1 MTVLAFRGCCLAPWQ
16 CLHADLTQISNRK
29 FPELDPPARVV
40 LMRVDHGQ
48 ARCKALRVLKY
59 FNFVIPSSSLSCA

>member
-48 ARCKALRVLKY
+48 A
-59 FNFVIPSSSLSCA
+59 

>member
-1 MTVLAFRGCCLAPWQ
+1 MTVLAFRGCFLAPRQ

-29 FPELDPPARVV
+29 FPELDPPASVV

-48 ARCKALRVLKY
+48 A
-59 FNFVIPSSSLSCA
+59 